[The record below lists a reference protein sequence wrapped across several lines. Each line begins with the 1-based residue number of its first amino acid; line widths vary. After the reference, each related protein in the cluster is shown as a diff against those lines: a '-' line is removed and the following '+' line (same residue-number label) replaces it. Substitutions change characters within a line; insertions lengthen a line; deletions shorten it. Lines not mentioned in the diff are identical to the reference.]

1 MNFLRNILSKSGLV
15 PNIKKFS
22 TLNKCLEKSA
32 LMNSQINSNLSSIV
46 KPNLNKVT
54 SNYALIHLDQTREY
68 KVKTRLRKRCKSC
81 FFVWRNG
88 RLYVECKEHPRH
100 KQHHIDSLLKGYD
113 NIPHGY
119 HVPNV

>member
-1 MNFLRNILSKSGLV
+1 MSLLRRLV
-15 PNIKKFS
+15 NKIELIPSIKCFS
-22 TLNKCLEKSA
+22 TLS
-32 LMNSQINSNLSSIV
+32 SSIEKNFLLLAQNQTKCV
-46 KPNLNKVT
+46 AQQESVNSKVLV
-54 SNYALIHLDQTREY
+54 NYDQTRDY
-68 KVKTRLRKRCKSC
+68 KVRTRLRKRCKSC

-100 KQHHIDSLLKGYD
+100 KQHHKDSLLKGYD

>member
-1 MNFLRNILSKSGLV
+1 VQVL
-15 PNIKKFS
+15 S
-22 TLNKCLEKSA
+22 TLRCFSSLNANKG
-32 LMNSQINSNLSSIV
+32 LMDKLV
-46 KPNLNKVT
+46 VGKPELLV
-54 SNYALIHLDQTREY
+54 NYEQHREY

-100 KQHHIDSLLKGYD
+100 KQHHVDSLLKGYE

-119 HVPNV
+119 HIPNVK

>member
-1 MNFLRNILSKSGLV
+1 MSLLRRL
-15 PNIKKFS
+15 
-22 TLNKCLEKSA
+22 
-32 LMNSQINSNLSSIV
+32 INSSLQSVKYFSSL
-46 KPNLNKVT
+46 NLNQKTLSVVLT
-54 SNYALIHLDQTREY
+54 KPIESSTQTLINYDQTRDY

-100 KQHHIDSLLKGYD
+100 KQHHIDSLVKGYD

-119 HVPNV
+119 HIPKV

>member
-1 MNFLRNILSKSGLV
+1 MNFIKRLVCQVELFSLPLRQISCLSVVNKLPVQVKKPCVLV
-15 PNIKKFS
+15 
-22 TLNKCLEKSA
+22 
-32 LMNSQINSNLSSIV
+32 
-46 KPNLNKVT
+46 
-54 SNYALIHLDQTREY
+54 NYEQTREY

-100 KQHHIDSLLKGYD
+100 KQHHVSSLLKGYD

-119 HVPNV
+119 HIPNVK